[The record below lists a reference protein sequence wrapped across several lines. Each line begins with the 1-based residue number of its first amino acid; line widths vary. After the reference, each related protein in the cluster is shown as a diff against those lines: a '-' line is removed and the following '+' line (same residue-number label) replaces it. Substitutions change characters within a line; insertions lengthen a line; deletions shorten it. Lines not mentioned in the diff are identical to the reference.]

1 MHNIRSSHPVGR
13 DDSARRKN
21 PGRLR
26 TSAPTVMPPT
36 NDTLRRGRCPQR
48 PASGHMG
55 PPPCHSVAT
64 GGKRIAAPVC
74 GLARNDR
81 ARCKIPSILPAHP
94 SGIARKNTYFGNYG
108 ESLSKIA
115 APRAEKRAKKQA
127 RHQGRTC
134 LCFVPYFFRPS
145 AQTAYLSVFAL
156 QSSMLSPLARI

>member
-1 MHNIRSSHPVGR
+1 MARADHIRPYM
-13 DDSARRKN
+13 
-21 PGRLR
+21 
-26 TSAPTVMPPT
+26 MPPT

-55 PPPCHSVAT
+55 PPPCHSEAVTDVTAV
-64 GGKRIAAPVC
+64 GIRGPRKRRIAAPVC

-94 SGIARKNTYFGNYG
+94 AGIVRKNTYFGNYG
-108 ESLSKIA
+108 KSLSKIG

-134 LCFVPYFFRPS
+134 LCFVRYFFRPS